1 MRRREVIAGLAA
13 AAAWPLA
20 ARAQQPAE
28 RTRRIGILGD
38 ERWPPIDSLKQGLRN
53 LGYVEGQNLEIVYC
67 FAAGQAERYPGL
79 AAELVALP
87 VELIVTLGTPASVA
101 AKRATEA
108 IPIVV
113 QTGDPVAAGLVRD
126 LAHPGGNV
134 TGFSGQAA
142 DAEGK
147 RLGLLKELLP
157 SLSRVAVLVNPANSL
172 SAVFLD
178 NARSGAIALGLRLD
192 PVEASSVP
200 ELERALHRAT
210 QRPAR
215 CCAGDRRPRAAVD
228 RQDANRR
235 VPDDEPAALHLQ
247 LSRACAGGWPHGLR
261 CELSRHLPPERG
273 ARYRQD
279 FEGHQARRPS
289 CPAAHGIPADLESQD
304 REGARPD
311 CPTDPPR
318 ARRRGDRMR
327 RREVGLRSTMRFGSW
342 PSAAMAD
349 LSL

>member
-1 MRRREVIAGLAA
+1 MRRREFITLIGG

-20 ARAQQPAE
+20 AQAQRSHPM
-28 RTRRIGILGD
+28 RRIGILAD
-38 ERWPPIDSLKQGLRN
+38 EQWPPIDSLKQGLRM
-53 LGYVEGQNLEIVYC
+53 LGYVEGQNLEIVYR

-87 VELIVTLGTPASVA
+87 VEVIVALGTPASVA
-101 AKRATEA
+101 AKRATEV

-200 ELERALHRAT
+200 ELERAFNELRSERPGAVLLTADRGPLLIGRT
-210 QRPAR
+210 QIAEFLMT
-215 CCAGDRRPRAAVD
+215 
-228 RQDANRR
+228 NRLPSISSYYEH
-235 VPDDEPAALHLQ
+235 VQ
-247 LSRACAGGWPHGLR
+247 AGGLMAYAANYHATYRRNVALVIDKIFKGTKPGDLPVQQPTEF
-261 CELSRHLPPERG
+261 ELILNLKTAKVLDLTVPPNLL
-273 ARYRQD
+273 AR
-279 FEGHQARRPS
+279 
-289 CPAAHGIPADLESQD
+289 AD
-304 REGARPD
+304 
-311 CPTDPPR
+311 
-318 ARRRGDRMR
+318 
-327 RREVGLRSTMRFGSW
+327 EVIE
-342 PSAAMAD
+342 
-349 LSL
+349 

>member
-1 MRRREVIAGLAA
+1 MEVVAGLAA

-20 ARAQQPAE
+20 AGAQQPPD

-38 ERWPPIDSLKQGLRN
+38 ERWPPIDSLKQGLRK
-53 LGYVEGQNLEIVYC
+53 LGYVEGHNLEIVYRY
-67 FAAGQAERYPGL
+67 AAGQAERYPDL

-134 TGFSGQAA
+134 TGFSGQAT

-200 ELERALHRAT
+200 ELERAFTALRSE
-210 QRPAR
+210 PAR

-228 RQDANRR
+228 GRTRIAEFLMTNRLPSISSYHEH
-235 VPDDEPAALHLQ
+235 VQ
-247 LSRACAGGWPHGLR
+247 AGGLMAYAANYHATYRRNVALVIDKIFKGTKPGDLPVQQPTEF
-261 CELSRHLPPERG
+261 ELILNLKTAKALDLTSRPR
-273 ARYRQD
+273 
-279 FEGHQARRPS
+279 S
-289 CPAAHGIPADLESQD
+289 SPA
-304 REGARPD
+304 
-311 CPTDPPR
+311 PTR
-318 ARRRGDRMR
+318 
-327 RREVGLRSTMRFGSW
+327 
-342 PSAAMAD
+342 
-349 LSL
+349 